1 MTAYRLKYQDS
12 ARCLRRVTQPPHI
25 AGPLATIAFD
35 LETYLR
41 RINSVEFCLIYQSI
55 KMKTSR
61 FFSLFIALP
70 MLQLGIVNGQ
80 ESLVNQTNKNS
91 NTLSAIKYINI
102 TNISYG
108 IGIGGGT
115 HGSSG
120 HSSFGV
126 HTISGCI
133 ISSKLSIG
141 IGVGLDRLRIS
152 ENLGQTILPV
162 SLDARYFLL
171 NGPRILFYGVE
182 GGYSFNLNGNEL
194 GPKSGGLFID
204 PAFGIKV
211 VSFKKISLSMN
222 IGIEIQENTI
232 QYVWMPLPKNET
244 LLNFK
249 VGIIF

>member
-1 MTAYRLKYQDS
+1 MK
-12 ARCLRRVTQPPHI
+12 PPST
-25 AGPLATIAFD
+25 L
-35 LETYLR
+35 
-41 RINSVEFCLIYQSI
+41 
-55 KMKTSR
+55 
-61 FFSLFIALP
+61 SLLIALSI
-70 MLQLGIVNGQ
+70 LNVGIVNGQ
-80 ESLVNQTNKNS
+80 KSLVNQTTKNQIP
-91 NTLSAIKYINI
+91 LRAIKYINI

-108 IGIGGGT
+108 IGIGGGIR
-115 HGSSG
+115 GSSG

-126 HTISGCI
+126 HTINGCL

-162 SLDARYFLL
+162 SLDIKYFFLRD
-171 NGPRILFYGVE
+171 PRILFLGIE

-211 VSFKKISLSMN
+211 VSFKKISFSINL
-222 IGIEIQENTI
+222 GIKIQENTI